1 MPSIL
6 DLSSGTNPAANQAV
20 DTITSI
26 LQQHAQP
33 SLSDT
38 AQAATQ
44 NFVGQI
50 NPNDLKAP
58 GSVTPQGQANTN
70 AAEELKTPV
79 AMIDILKQ
87 AADTGNAQS
96 KAVLDTFGQFAP
108 DPGDLGK
115 LVQAAHDD
123 PQQITPQNAASWAA
137 AKAAELKLGSV
148 KKATSDATLANIQAQ
163 TAERLSKAGKSTGG
177 ATSADELPFVGAG
190 GQITAPSGN
199 KTVASLLSP
208 TAGSIT
214 PLSPMGPSTSSN
226 TQIVTKYQG
235 STAPSGQMFVKN
247 TDGSVGL
254 APIPG
259 AGNKSSSPKPI
270 TAAQA
275 GQLAM
280 VKQGQDAIPE
290 IKRLMFNAGA
300 LDASG
305 NPKKGAQL
313 DRTTLAQLTAI
324 PFTNARPGIV
334 SPKARQLWT
343 AIYNMTDSKLRLES
357 GAAVP
362 ETEVAR
368 TAQAYIANLIDTPE
382 TAVYKLK
389 APEKYFNDYMSLVG
403 STPGSVNNKPA
414 ATPQVAQSY
423 KDKYGLQ

>member
-6 DLSSGTNPAANQAV
+6 DLSTGANPAANQAV

-33 SLSDT
+33 SLGDT
-38 AQAATQ
+38 AQAATA

-50 NPNDLKAP
+50 NPNELKAP
-58 GSVTPQGQANTN
+58 GSVTPQGQANAN

-123 PQQITPQNAASWAA
+123 PAQITPQNAASWAA
-137 AKAAELKLGSV
+137 GKASELGLGSV
-148 KKATSDATLANIQAQ
+148 KKATSDATLENIQAQ
-163 TAERLSKAGKSTGG
+163 SAERRAKAGKASAGG
-177 ATSADELPFVGAG
+177 ATSINELPSVGAG
-190 GQITAPSGN
+190 GQISPPAG
-199 KTVASLLSP
+199 TVASLL
-208 TAGSIT
+208 T
-214 PLSPMGPSTSSN
+214 PAPAVGPSSSSN

-235 STAPSGQMFVKN
+235 SNAPTGQMFVRQP
-247 TDGSVGL
+247 DGSVGL

-259 AGNKSSSPKPI
+259 AGNKSASPKPI

-290 IKRLMFNAGA
+290 IKRLMFPDGS
-300 LDASG
+300 LDQSG
-305 NPKKGAQL
+305 NPKKGADL
-313 DRTTLAQLTAI
+313 DRNTLAQLTRI

-368 TAQAYIANLIDTPE
+368 TAQAYIASLIDTPE
-382 TAVYKLK
+382 TALYKLK

-403 STPGSVNNKPA
+403 STPGSVGNKPA
-414 ATPQVAQSY
+414 VAQSY
-423 KDKYGLQ
+423 KEKYGLQ